1 MLAAIEVSLTVHTF
15 TTSLIGSSMLF
26 PILVSLLFCSG
37 GATTAT
43 HPDEAEQVSKQ
54 AKGFS
59 GLCPDEWINATP
71 SGLGCIYFN
80 STAGATWEEAS
91 SWCQHPDN
99 NASLLEIW
107 SELQFDFVRSELM
120 FLQDNGVDG
129 DWWVGGT
136 DLGREGH

>member
-26 PILVSLLFCSG
+26 PILVSLLFCSV

-43 HPDEAEQVSKQ
+43 HPDEAEQVSKK

-59 GLCPDEWINATP
+59 GLCPDDWIDATP

-80 STAGATWEEAS
+80 STGGVTWEEAS

-99 NASLLEIW
+99 N
-107 SELQFDFVRSELM
+107 V
-120 FLQDNGVDG
+120 G
-129 DWWVGGT
+129 DLV
-136 DLGREGH
+136 EGAA

>member
-1 MLAAIEVSLTVHTF
+1 MPAAIEVSLTVPTF
-15 TTSLIGSSMLF
+15 TTSVIGSSMLF

-91 SWCQHPDN
+91 GDPVEVAAQFCQK
-99 NASLLEIW
+99 
-107 SELQFDFVRSELM
+107 
-120 FLQDNGVDG
+120 
-129 DWWVGGT
+129 
-136 DLGREGH
+136 

>member
-43 HPDEAEQVSKQ
+43 HPDEAEQVSKK

-59 GLCPDEWINATP
+59 GLCPDDWIDATP

-99 NASLLEIW
+99 NVASQLVL
-107 SELQFDFVRSELM
+107 V
-120 FLQDNGVDG
+120 
-129 DWWVGGT
+129 
-136 DLGREGH
+136 